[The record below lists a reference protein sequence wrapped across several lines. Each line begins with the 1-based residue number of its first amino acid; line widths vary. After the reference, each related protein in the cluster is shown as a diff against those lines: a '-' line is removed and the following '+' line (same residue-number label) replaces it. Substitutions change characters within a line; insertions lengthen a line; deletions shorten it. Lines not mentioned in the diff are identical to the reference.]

1 MISYDTIHWIENKV
15 DMSLGGLGL
24 NDVRLVTL
32 VAVKVESRWR
42 HDGRQGGQWII
53 RQNLNG
59 GRRQGAELFLSQQR
73 NGWQR
78 YSLLLS

>member
-32 VAVKVESRWR
+32 VAVKVESKF
-42 HDGRQGGQWII
+42 GGGMMGV
-53 RQNLNG
+53 RVVSG
-59 GRRQGAELFLSQQR
+59 
-73 NGWQR
+73 
-78 YSLLLS
+78 